1 MTTFKDII
9 KNKVLEQ
16 FGTGGI
22 SLTDA
27 LIAIIVSVLIGIVI
41 YLVYKHTF
49 KGVVY
54 SSNFNFSLILMT
66 VITAVII
73 ITIQS
78 NLVLSLGMVG
88 ALSIVR
94 FRAAVK
100 DPVDIMYLFW
110 AISMGIITG
119 AGQFAFGFIVC
130 AIIAALCFIMYFFKD
145 KTTVYLMI
153 VKYSPNAAEGVNQKV
168 KETGAKL
175 RNKTASNEKIEITI
189 ELTKKQLS
197 DDLVESFMKIDGVK
211 GAVLVNYN
219 GEYCE

>member
-9 KNKVLEQ
+9 KSKVLEQ
-16 FGTGGI
+16 FGSGGI
-22 SLTDA
+22 VLTDA
-27 LIAIIVSVLIGIVI
+27 LIAIIFSVLIGIVI

-119 AGQFAFGFIVC
+119 AGQFAFG
-130 AIIAALCFIMYFFKD
+130 IIACAVITVLCFIMYFFKD

-153 VKYSPNAAEGVNQKV
+153 VKYSPAASEKV
-168 KETGAKL
+168 TAKIKENGAKL
-175 RNKTASNEKIEITI
+175 RNKTASNEKIEVTL
-189 ELTKKQLS
+189 ELTQKQIT
-197 DDLVESFMKIDGVK
+197 DDLVESFMKIEGVT

-219 GEYCE
+219 GEYCD